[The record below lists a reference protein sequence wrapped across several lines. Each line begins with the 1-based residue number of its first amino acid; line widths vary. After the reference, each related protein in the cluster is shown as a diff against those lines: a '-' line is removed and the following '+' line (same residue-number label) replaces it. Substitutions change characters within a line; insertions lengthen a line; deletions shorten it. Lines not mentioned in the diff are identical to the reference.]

1 MGLNGYH
8 VKLLENWEESPS
20 YDPNCSIL
28 REFMKGF
35 MWETKKNRDA
45 IVVLVQI
52 RLWTRSKERTKS
64 DNLMF
69 VEVCRLGDIINMR
82 LK

>member
-1 MGLNGYH
+1 
-8 VKLLENWEESPS
+8 
-20 YDPNCSIL
+20 
-28 REFMKGF
+28 MKGF